1 MTSDMGAKWLHWF
14 HSLER
19 GFYWDFFFYRWS
31 MINSLKVISVPW
43 RFWRFWI
50 FFSFKCL
57 CFTDEMSAIDHI
69 VHPQTWKVWRICY
82 HQDFLWFLVNIWCVV
97 LIFHIC
103 QGRMMT
109 CKWIC
114 DGDECPM
121 RSYPF
126 SDQRRGKLCC
136 PGNSLLEKVLF

>member
-14 HSLER
+14 YSLER

-31 MINSLKVISVPW
+31 MINSLKVISVQW
-43 RFWRFWI
+43 RFWRFRI
-50 FFSFKCL
+50 FFSFECL

-69 VHPQTWKVWRICY
+69 VHPKTWKVWRICY
-82 HQDFLWFLVNIWCVV
+82 HQDFLRFLVNIWCVV

-114 DGDECPM
+114 DGDECRM

-126 SDQRRGKLCC
+126 SDQWRGKLCC